1 MELQK
6 ELLQLI
12 AKIKGWEHVYQPNW
26 LVASI
31 RMRELTLLVDAI
43 ERLMEEKK

>member
-12 AKIKGWEHVYQPNW
+12 AKIEGLKHVYQPNW

-31 RMRELTLLVDAI
+31 RMRELTLLADAI
-43 ERLMEEKK
+43 QSLVKEKK